1 MDDLNIEQQ
10 DFVTSLR
17 SRSRG
22 EIKALFRDCDPPELL
37 KLRGEFKAML
47 LSQGNAMLDGI
58 ISRAFKLYGDWTGK
72 AFCGTSETTGF
83 GYNCFASKRGS
94 IAKLF
99 MDLRIG
105 PSSWT
110 SGDSMYLEYGHRN
123 RGLIRWL
130 EGEVR
135 QAMPGVLLGFGSFGI
150 KVGQRDKL
158 RRRIPFLLYGPTA
171 DFRFASDLEQQNRG
185 EVSAAA

>member
-1 MDDLNIEQQ
+1 MDALNIEQQ
-10 DFVTSLR
+10 NFVTSLQ

-37 KLRGEFKAML
+37 NLRGEFKAML
-47 LSQGNAMLDGI
+47 LSQGNALLDGI
-58 ISRAFKLYGDWTGK
+58 TSRAFKLYGDWIGK

-83 GYNCFASKRGS
+83 GYNCFSSKKGS
-94 IAKLF
+94 VAKLF

-105 PSSWT
+105 PSSWA
-110 SGDSMYLEYGHRN
+110 SGDSMILDYCNRN

-171 DFRFASDLEQQNRG
+171 DFLFASDPAQPANQ
-185 EVSAAA
+185 SSIAA